1 VKRILSSLV
10 IGYLVLALVSKA
22 REAAGLLSCDCP
34 PSRGETRLWRPKRD
48 GELAHLEDVG
58 TMRGSG
64 MAVRVSVEHPSL
76 EELYERHVTGAIR
89 LATLLT
95 GDPAAA
101 EDLAHEGFI
110 RSAGMFRH
118 LRTPASFDAYL
129 KKTVVNLSRQR
140 FRRQR
145 LEREAAR
152 REGDREP
159 MARAAYSPED
169 RNVVWPA
176 ILRLP
181 FRQRAAIVLRYY
193 EDLSEDQT
201 AEVLRCTT
209 RAANSLVSRAMT
221 TLRRDLAKEET

>member
-1 VKRILSSLV
+1 MRVQPQVVGS
-10 IGYLVLALVSKA
+10 
-22 REAAGLLSCDCP
+22 
-34 PSRGETRLWRPKRD
+34 PKRD
-48 GELAHLEDVG
+48 ELVANLEDVG
-58 TMRGSG
+58 TMRDSG
-64 MAVRVSVEHPSL
+64 MAVRVSIEHSSL
-76 EELYERHVTGAIR
+76 DELYERHVAGAIR

-95 GDPAAA
+95 GDPSTA

-110 RSAGMFRH
+110 RTAGRFRH
-118 LRTPASFDAYL
+118 LRTPGSFDAYL
-129 KKTVVNLSRQR
+129 KRTVVNLSRQR

-145 LEREAAR
+145 LEREAAQ
-152 REGDREP
+152 REGDVEP
-159 MARAAYSPED
+159 VAQAAYSTED
-169 RNVVWPA
+169 RDVVWSA

-201 AEVLRCTT
+201 ATVLRCSA

>member
-1 VKRILSSLV
+1 MH
-10 IGYLVLALVSKA
+10 
-22 REAAGLLSCDCP
+22 E
-34 PSRGETRLWRPKRD
+34 
-48 GELAHLEDVG
+48 
-58 TMRGSG
+58 SG
-64 MAVRVSVEHPSL
+64 MAVRVRVEHPSL
-76 EELYERHVTGAIR
+76 EELYERHVAGAIR

-95 GDPAAA
+95 GDPFVA

-110 RSAGMFRH
+110 RSAGRFRH

-129 KKTVVNLSRQR
+129 KRTVVNLSRQR

-145 LEREAAR
+145 LEREAVQ
-152 REGDREP
+152 REDGREP
-159 MARAAYSPED
+159 QVWAAYSPED
-169 RNVVWPA
+169 RDVVWSA

-201 AEVLRCTT
+201 AAVLRCTT
-209 RAANSLVSRAMT
+209 RAANSLVSRAMA

>member
-1 VKRILSSLV
+1 MH
-10 IGYLVLALVSKA
+10 
-22 REAAGLLSCDCP
+22 E
-34 PSRGETRLWRPKRD
+34 
-48 GELAHLEDVG
+48 
-58 TMRGSG
+58 SG
-64 MAVRVSVEHPSL
+64 MAVRVSAEHPPL
-76 EELYERHVTGAIR
+76 EELYERHVAGAIR

-95 GDPAAA
+95 GDPSAA

-110 RSAGMFRH
+110 RSAGRFRH
-118 LRTPASFDAYL
+118 LRSPASFDAYL

-145 LEREAAR
+145 LEREAIR

-159 MARAAYSPED
+159 AAQAAYSPED
-169 RNVVWPA
+169 RDVVWAA
-176 ILRLP
+176 IQRLP

-201 AEVLRCTT
+201 AAVLRCTT

-221 TLRRDLAKEET
+221 ALRRDLAKEET

>member
-1 VKRILSSLV
+1 M
-10 IGYLVLALVSKA
+10 
-22 REAAGLLSCDCP
+22 
-34 PSRGETRLWRPKRD
+34 GE
-48 GELAHLEDVG
+48 
-58 TMRGSG
+58 SG

-76 EELYERHVTGAIR
+76 EELYERHVAGAIR

-118 LRTPASFDAYL
+118 LRSPASFDAYL

-145 LEREAAR
+145 LEREAVR

-159 MARAAYSPED
+159 TAPAAYSPED
-169 RNVVWPA
+169 RDVVWPA

-221 TLRRDLAKEET
+221 TLRRDLAKEGA